1 VIIDLPW
8 PPKEL
13 NPNARTHWAKKN
25 QIAQRY
31 KAECRLLTI
40 HARMQVPEGS
50 LVLDIEFVPPNR
62 QRRDDDNCLAAFK
75 SGRDGIASALGIDDS
90 RFSTR
95 FRLAADP
102 VKGGMVRVRLYAEA
116 IEKTT
121 AGELA
126 HGEA

>member
-1 VIIDLPW
+1 MTLDLPW
-8 PPKEL
+8 PPREL
-13 NPNARTHWAKKN
+13 SPNARTHWAKKN
-25 QIAQRY
+25 KIAQRY

-40 HARMQVPEGS
+40 HSGIKAPAGS
-50 LVLDIEFVPPNR
+50 LVLDIEFIPPSR

-75 SGRDGIASALGIDDS
+75 AGRDGIAAALGIDDS

-102 VKGGMVRVRLYAEA
+102 VKGGMVKVKVYAEA

-121 AGELA
+121 AG
-126 HGEA
+126 G

>member
-1 VIIDLPW
+1 MTLDLPW
-8 PPKEL
+8 PPREL
-13 NPNARTHWAKKN
+13 SPNARTHWAKKN
-25 QIAQRY
+25 KIAQRY
-31 KAECRLLTI
+31 KTECRLLTI
-40 HARMQVPEGS
+40 HSGMKAPDGP
-50 LVLDIEFVPPNR
+50 LVLDIEFVPPSR

-75 SGRDGIASALGIDDS
+75 SGRDGIAAALGIDDS

-121 AGELA
+121 AGESA
-126 HGEA
+126 

>member
-1 VIIDLPW
+1 MTLELPW

-13 NPNARTHWAKKN
+13 SPNARTHWAKKN
-25 QIAQRY
+25 KIAQRY

-40 HARMQVPEGS
+40 HARVQAPEGS

-75 SGRDGIASALGIDDS
+75 SGRDGIAAALGIDDS

-116 IEKTT
+116 NDKTT